1 MDPRRLRDSLHKEY
15 SLPLTKTAARVVR
28 TLSPGDKVIFFVLA
42 FFMTVG
48 AVFAAGEVRDEIV
61 QVVPAHGGS
70 LTEGVA
76 GSPRFVNPLLALSDA
91 DRDLVELTFAGLMTV
106 DEEGRVI
113 PELAESYELSED
125 GRTYTFTL
133 RENIYFHDGKPVTA
147 EDVAFTVSKIQDPVI
162 KSPRLANWLGVQTTV
177 LDERTISFSLTEPY
191 APFLE
196 NATLGILPKHI
207 WESVPSEEFP
217 FSQFVV
223 EPVGA
228 GPYEVVRARRNNAG
242 ILEEYRLRAFD
253 NYVLGKPY
261 ITTMTL
267 KFYGGEREVSR
278 ALARGEIESA
288 HSLIPNEVADNKQL
302 ITQEY
307 LRVFGVFLNQ
317 NDNPVLS
324 DVIVRDAMSLAIN
337 RNRIVEEVLSGYA
350 TPLSGPLPNEVAE
363 ERNDRVEAAVSLLDR
378 NGWDF
383 NTETRLWE
391 NSDGESIRL
400 TLRTS
405 NVSELSQTAQIVK
418 ESLEEIGIPV
428 NLELF
433 DQGELSQGVI
443 RPRDYQG
450 LLFGMVL
457 GRVPDLYA
465 FWHSSQRNDPGL
477 NVALYANVAVDAALE
492 TLRETSDEEERED
505 AQNVFLR
512 EVFQDTPALF
522 THAPQLTYILPERV
536 GGVVIPPL
544 TTASDRFSTV
554 HTWYRETEKV
564 WPFLVQQ

>member
-28 TLSPGDKVIFFVLA
+28 TLSPGDKVIFFTLA

-48 AVFAAGEVRDEIV
+48 AIFAAGEVRDEIV
-61 QVVPAHGGS
+61 EVVPAHGGS
-70 LTEGVA
+70 LTEGVV
-76 GSPRFVNPLLALSDA
+76 GSPRFINPLLALSDA
-91 DRDLVELTFAGLMTV
+91 DRDLVELTFAGLMSV
-106 DEEGRVI
+106 DGEGNII
-113 PELAESYELSED
+113 PELAERYELSED

-133 RENIYFHDGKPVTA
+133 RDNIYFHDGKPVTA
-147 EDVAFTVSKIQDPVI
+147 SDVVFTVSKIQDPLI
-162 KSPRLANWLGVQTTV
+162 KSPRLANWLGVRTEAIDSKTV
-177 LDERTISFSLTEPY
+177 AFTLNEPY

-207 WESVPSEEFP
+207 WEDVPSEEFP

-223 EPVGA
+223 EPIGA
-228 GPYEVVRARRNNAG
+228 GPYKVMRVKRNSAG
-242 ILEEYRLRAFD
+242 ILEEYRLQSFD

-261 ITTMTL
+261 ITNITL

-278 ALARGEIESA
+278 ALARGDIESA
-288 HSLIPNEVADNKQL
+288 HSLIPSELADDKQL
-302 ITQEY
+302 ITRAY
-307 LRVFGVFLNQ
+307 LRIFGVFLNQ
-317 NDNPVLS
+317 NENQVLAS
-324 DVIVRDAMSLAIN
+324 NAVRDAMSIAID
-337 RNRIVEEVLSGYA
+337 RDRIVQEVLSGYA
-350 TPLSGPLPNEVAE
+350 TPLEGPLPSEVAE
-363 ERNDRVEAAVSLLDR
+363 SNENRVEEAVALLDR

-391 NSDGESIRL
+391 NSNDEVIRL

-418 ESLEEIGIPV
+418 ESLEAIGIPV
-428 NLELF
+428 GLELF

-443 RPRDYQG
+443 RPRDYEG

-477 NVALYANVAVDAALE
+477 NVALYANVTVDSVLE
-492 TLRETSDEEERED
+492 TLRETNDEEEREEARD
-505 AQNVFLR
+505 VFLR
-512 EVFQDTPALF
+512 EVLLDTPALF
-522 THAPQLTYILPERV
+522 THAPQLTYILPMRV
-536 GGVVIPPL
+536 GGVAVPPL